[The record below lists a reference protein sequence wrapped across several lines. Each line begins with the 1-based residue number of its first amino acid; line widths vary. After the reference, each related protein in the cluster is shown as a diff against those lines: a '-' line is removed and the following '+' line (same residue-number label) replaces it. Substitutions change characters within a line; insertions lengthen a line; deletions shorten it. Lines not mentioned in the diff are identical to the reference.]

1 MKLDRVIEII
11 HEYTPIS
18 LKEMDCVE
26 LMNRTDTKFLVPL
39 NVLLEILEEM
49 KLIYRVL
56 EVNQVRLSHYETL
69 YYDTLDFHFYMRH
82 QNGKKNR
89 WKIRKRAYIDS
100 DLSFLELKFK
110 TNRGRTQKQ
119 RTSIPSIVDELNLE
133 ENAFIDR
140 KTGLPFELIPQLKNT
155 FTRITLVEQNLPERI
170 TIDLDL
176 AFQWKEKR
184 QDLPEVVIVEVKQES
199 QNRKS
204 PFVAAL
210 KGKHIRPETM
220 SKYCLGVALL
230 VPSIKRNSFK
240 EKLLKLKKI
249 EPSITL

>member
-1 MKLDRVIEII
+1 MKLEKVTEIV
-11 HEYTPIS
+11 HKYAPIT
-18 LKEMDCVE
+18 LKEMDGVE

-39 NVLLEILEEM
+39 EILLEILGEM
-49 KLIYRVL
+49 ISTYRVL
-56 EVNQVRLSHYETL
+56 EVKGVRLSHYETL
-69 YYDTLDFHFYMRH
+69 YYDTSDFHFYMRH

-89 WKIRKRAYIDS
+89 WKIRKRSYVDS

-140 KTGLPFELIPQLKNT
+140 KTGLPFELFPQLKNT
-155 FTRITLVEQNLPERI
+155 FTRITLVEPNLPERI

-176 AFQWKEKR
+176 AFQWQENKQE
-184 QDLPEVVIVEVKQES
+184 LPEVVIVEVKQES
-199 QNRKS
+199 QSRKS

-210 KGKHIRPETM
+210 KKKLVRPESM

-230 VPSIKRNSFK
+230 VPNIKRNSFK
-240 EKLLKLKKI
+240 EKILKLKKF

>member
-18 LKEMDCVE
+18 LKEMDGVE

-89 WKIRKRAYIDS
+89 WKIRKRAYVDS

-155 FTRITLVEQNLPERI
+155 FTRITLVEPNLPERI

-210 KGKHIRPETM
+210 KVKHIRPETM

-240 EKLLKLKKI
+240 EKLLKLKKF